1 MDAMSVVEVAG
12 LLVERPGIVHFDF
25 SAAGQKSSSCRLSPG
40 VAPLTFHVMQPLN
53 LILLGT
59 TLAVGAHAEFKADV
73 AAIRQVGAEGKGNAL
88 ASPAWQNLARGDAK
102 SIVSLL
108 AAMDDANDLA
118 ANYLRSAVDAIVDRE
133 LTAGRPLPQADLE
146 QFLSNTR
153 HNPRARRLAYELIA
167 RVSPATGE
175 KLLPTFA
182 NDPSVELRRDAVQRL
197 IDAADKALAAQDK
210 PSATKGFAEAL
221 TYARDEAQIKKVAG
235 ELRKLGQDVDLP
247 RHFGFLTHWKLI
259 AAFDNTK
266 FAGFATSYPP
276 EKELNLAAEYDGK
289 LGKARWVD
297 VATANEYGM
306 VDFNKPFGDLKGVTG
321 YAFSEFNATTA
332 GPAELRLGCKNG
344 WKVWFNGKL
353 LFGRDEYHRG
363 SRIDQY
369 RMPIELKAG
378 KNTILVKVCQNEEVK
393 DWTKEWE
400 FQLRVCDASGT
411 AILAKDRPATP
422 KAATG
427 AATADA
433 KKGAK

>member
-1 MDAMSVVEVAG
+1 MKPLSLFLIAAAAAAA
-12 LLVERPGIVHFDF
+12 LPVHADF
-25 SAAGQKSSSCRLSPG
+25 KSD
-40 VAPLTFHVMQPLN
+40 
-53 LILLGT
+53 I
-59 TLAVGAHAEFKADV
+59 
-73 AAIRQVGAEGKGNAL
+73 AAIRQVGGEGKGNAQ
-88 ASPAWQNLARGDAK
+88 AGTAWQSLAKEDAK
-102 SIVSLL
+102 SITSLL

-133 LTAGRPLPQADLE
+133 LAAKRALPQADLE
-146 QFLSNTR
+146 KFLADTK

-175 KLLPTFA
+175 KLLPTFL

-210 PSATKGFAEAL
+210 AAATKEFSHAL

-235 ELRKLGQDVDLP
+235 ELRKLGQEVDLP

-259 AAFDNTK
+259 GAFDNTK
-266 FAGFATSYPP
+266 LIGFETAYPP
-276 EKELNLAAEYDGK
+276 EKAVDLAAIYDGK
-289 LGKARWVD
+289 LEKARWVD
-297 VATANEYGM
+297 VATPNDYGM

-321 YAFSEFNATTA
+321 YAFTEFNAATA
-332 GPAELRLGCKNG
+332 RPAELRLGCKNG

-363 SRIDQY
+363 ARIDQY
-369 RMPIELKAG
+369 RLPVELKAG
-378 KNTILVKVCQNEEVK
+378 KNTILVKVCQNEDVK

-411 AILAKDRPATP
+411 AILAKDRPPTP
-422 KAATG
+422 KGPVG
-427 AATADA
+427 AVKAEA
-433 KKGAK
+433 KK

>member
-1 MDAMSVVEVAG
+1 MKPIRY
-12 LLVERPGIVHFDF
+12 L
-25 SAAGQKSSSCRLSPG
+25 
-40 VAPLTFHVMQPLN
+40 
-53 LILLGT
+53 LLGT
-59 TLAVGAHAEFKADV
+59 ALAAALPVHADFKADV
-73 AAIRQVGAEGKGNAL
+73 AAVRQVGGEGKGNVQAGT
-88 ASPAWQNLARGDAK
+88 AWQSLAKGGAATL
-102 SIVSLL
+102 VPLL

-133 LTAGRPLPQADLE
+133 LAAKRALPQAELE
-146 QFLSNTR
+146 KFLADTK

-175 KLLPTFA
+175 KLLPTFL

-210 PSATKGFAEAL
+210 AAATKEFSNAL

-235 ELRKLGQDVDLP
+235 ELRKLGQEVDLP

-259 AAFDNTK
+259 GSFDNAK
-266 FAGFATSYPP
+266 LVGFDTAYPP
-276 EKELNLAAEYDGK
+276 EKTVDLAATYPGK
-289 LGKARWVD
+289 LETARWVD
-297 VATANEYGM
+297 VATPNDYGM

-321 YAFSEFNATTA
+321 YAFTEFNAATA
-332 GPAELRLGCKNG
+332 RPAELRLGCKNG

-363 SRIDQY
+363 ARIDQY
-369 RMPIELKAG
+369 RLPVELKAG
-378 KNTILVKVCQNEEVK
+378 KNTLLVKVCQNEDVK

-400 FQLRVCDASGT
+400 FQLRVCDATGT

-422 KAATG
+422 KGPT
-427 AATADA
+427 TAKADS
-433 KKGAK
+433 KKGTK